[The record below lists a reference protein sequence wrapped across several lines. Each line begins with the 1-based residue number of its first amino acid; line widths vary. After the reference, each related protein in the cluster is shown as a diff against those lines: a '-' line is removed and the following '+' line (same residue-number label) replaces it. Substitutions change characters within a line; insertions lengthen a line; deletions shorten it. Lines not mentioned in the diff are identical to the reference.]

1 MKCIKVFKRKGAIS
15 KLSNIAKYREHQ
27 SIIIAEIDISDLII
41 SEELFEIYGN
51 KNMRPGSVIRKSLN
65 NLITEIEKD
74 ESLLRRAHSI
84 LIERLKYATGNL
96 YNSIGIYCIYTYK
109 ETSGSIGRLNY
120 GSCKIFVKFA
130 FKPELIN
137 ALFGEDEAKTPVP
150 DTGELVKWIRGKQ
163 QYFNDKIASI
173 QKKKEIQRALQR
185 QRRVLLGTK
194 SRRRKPVEREIN
206 GITINP
212 YSGDKYADPIQEL
225 AKQIRYAMTKRFEAR
240 DSATKGSEYVFI
252 GYRRSVDKNIFSDN
266 PIESLVPKYIKE
278 PEPLLLMKGDGGYL
292 LKELAIVAEE
302 HITNVFKKLDIDIIQ
317 SGKKTIDKMF
327 ADATSSGR
335 HQESMLIKD
344 FDDGLNNLIKI
355 CNMLRRFKGKTAK
368 AYYKEYMFILNQA
381 QDKFSERLIKTRK
394 EEQAKIDKEIAWLIE
409 KFEKASMSNIRG
421 RARRRLKR
429 R

>member
-1 MKCIKVFKRKGAIS
+1 MKCIRVLKEKGVIS
-15 KLSNIAKYREHQ
+15 KVLSYIKYREYL
-27 SIIIAEIDISDLII
+27 SITIAEIDITEFTIAQ
-41 SEELFEIYGN
+41 EVVEIYGN
-51 KNMRPGSVIRKSLN
+51 KNMRPGAVIRKTLN

-96 YNSIGIYCIYTYK
+96 YNSIGIYCTYTYK
-109 ETSGSIGRLNY
+109 EASGTLGRLDYNP
-120 GSCKIFVKFA
+120 CKIFVKFA

-150 DTGELVKWIRGKQ
+150 DISEIVRWIRGKK
-163 QYFNDKIASI
+163 QYFRDKITSI
-173 QKKKEIQRALQR
+173 EKKKEIQRALQM

-252 GYRRSVDKNIFSDN
+252 GYRRSLDKNIFSDN

-278 PEPLLLMKGDGGYL
+278 PEPLLVMKGDGGYL

-302 HITNVFKKLDIDIIQ
+302 HIANVFKKLDINIQ
-317 SGKKTIDKMF
+317 SGKQTIDKMF
-327 ADATSSGR
+327 ADASSDR
-335 HQESMLIKD
+335 HQEGIPIKD
-344 FDDGLNNLIKI
+344 FDEGLNNLINI
-355 CNMLRRFKGKTAK
+355 CNMLRKFKGKTAK
-368 AYYKEYMFILNQA
+368 AYYKEYMSMLDQA
-381 QDKFSERLIKTRK
+381 QDKAVERLTKTRK
-394 EEQAKIDKEIAWLIE
+394 QEQAKIEKEMAELAK
-409 KFEKASMSNIRG
+409 KFKEVSMSNIRG
-421 RARRRLKR
+421 RARRHLKR

>member
-1 MKCIKVFKRKGAIS
+1 MKCIRVLKEKGVIS
-15 KLSNIAKYREHQ
+15 KVLSYIKYREYL
-27 SIIIAEIDISDLII
+27 SITIAEIDITEFTIAQ
-41 SEELFEIYGN
+41 EVVEIYGN
-51 KNMRPGSVIRKSLN
+51 KNMRPGAVIRKTLN

-96 YNSIGIYCIYTYK
+96 YNSIGIYCTYTYK
-109 ETSGSIGRLNY
+109 EVSGVIGRLDHNP
-120 GSCKIFVKFA
+120 CKIRVKFA

-150 DTGELVKWIRGKQ
+150 DVGELVKWIRGKQ
-163 QYFNDKIASI
+163 QYFNDKITSI
-173 QKKKEIQRALQR
+173 EKKKEIQRALQR
-185 QRRVLLGTK
+185 QRQVLLGRK
-194 SRRRKPVEREIN
+194 SRRRKPVERGIN
-206 GITINP
+206 PITIDP

-252 GYRRSVDKNIFSDN
+252 GYRRSVDKSIFSDN

-278 PEPLLLMKGDGGYL
+278 PEPLLVMKGDGGYL

-355 CNMLRRFKGKTAK
+355 CDMLRRFKGKTAK